1 MLEFSEQRCFAVFE
15 LSTIKKPHGIGFF
28 CVTQCDS
35 VVLSVKLVWLYHIIK
50 MMSRG
55 EGKYRTATAFTIEE
69 KRKKDQKGYREKE

>member
-35 VVLSVKLVWLYHIIK
+35 VVLSVKLVCLYHKNNQNSTNILLTAVGLK
-50 MMSRG
+50 
-55 EGKYRTATAFTIEE
+55 KY
-69 KRKKDQKGYREKE
+69 